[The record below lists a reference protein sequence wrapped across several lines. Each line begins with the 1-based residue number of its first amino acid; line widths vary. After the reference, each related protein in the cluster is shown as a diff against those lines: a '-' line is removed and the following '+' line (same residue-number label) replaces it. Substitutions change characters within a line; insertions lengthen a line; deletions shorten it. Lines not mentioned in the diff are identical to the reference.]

1 MIPSIEFTDNGLV
14 VPTREAVTA
23 GLWEIM
29 RTAFGSDINENSVTP
44 QGQLVTSLT
53 AILQDRDNAFVELSN
68 NMDPRYSF
76 GIYQEGIGAIYFLK
90 RKEATRSVARLDVV
104 GVSGTEIPK
113 GWLIVDEAGN
123 EWETPVQYLVGDPLV
138 EVWCV
143 APGPIQAAPGTIR
156 NPKEAID
163 GIDRAE
169 NPAAAA
175 TGSLEESRANF
186 EDRRYDSVAANGK
199 NTNGAVFGAVNNLPG
214 VIDAFVADNPTD
226 STIQVG
232 VTNYP
237 MIRNSLLVSIVGGD
251 DQAIAG
257 QIMIKGGTG
266 CSFVGNTEVTWQ
278 DSESESIFPPTYEVK
293 FLRPAHV
300 TTFMRLTV
308 IDLATISYAS
318 SEAAKAFI
326 VDSFQSGE
334 NRARIGGLVVGANY
348 LCGLNKDLIRP
359 VKLELSTDGSS
370 WEEYIRFGVDQFPVT
385 STANVT
391 LVGI

>member
-14 VPTREAVTA
+14 VPTREAITA
-23 GLWEIM
+23 GLWTIM
-29 RTAFGSDINENSVTP
+29 RTAFGSDLNEDDRTS

-53 AILQDRDNAFVELSN
+53 AIIQDRDNATVEMGN
-68 NMDPRYSF
+68 NFDPRYST
-76 GIYQEGIGAIYFLK
+76 GIFQEGIGAIYFLE
-90 RKEATRSVARLDVV
+90 RKESTRSVARLDVV
-104 GVSGTEIPK
+104 GIAGTVIPK
-113 GWLIVDEAGN
+113 GWLIVDDAGN
-123 EWETPVQYLVGDPLV
+123 EWETPSQYLVGDPV
-138 EVWCV
+138 IEVLCV
-143 APGPIQAAPGTIR
+143 IPGPIQAAPGTIR

-169 NPAAAA
+169 NPSAAA

-214 VIDAFVADNPTD
+214 VIDAFVDDNPSD
-226 STIQVG
+226 NEKLVG

-237 MIRNSLLVSIVGGD
+237 MIRNSLLVSVVGGD
-251 DQAIAG
+251 DQSIAG

-278 DSESESIFPPTYEVK
+278 DSESTSIFPPTYEVK
-293 FLRPAHV
+293 FLRPDHI
-300 TTFMRLTV
+300 TTSIRLTV

-318 SEAAKAFI
+318 SESAKAFI
-326 VDSFQSGE
+326 ADSFQSGD
-334 NRARIGGLVVGANY
+334 NRARIGGLVVGSNY
-348 LCGLNKDLIRP
+348 LCGLDKDLIRP
-359 VKLELSTDGSS
+359 VKLELSTDGTT